1 MTFPLYYLLYGYYAF
16 LVLWGVIFFVAVYHM
31 LRFSLKNFVSL
42 LVFFVFIGVSIIIFL
57 ISFNYINIIDW
68 NKEVTILGN
77 IINSTKY

>member
-31 LRFSLKNFVSL
+31 LRFSLKNFTSL
-42 LVFFVFIGVSIIIFL
+42 LVCFVFIGVSAVIFL
-57 ISFNYINIIDW
+57 ISFDYINAINWDI
-68 NKEVTILGN
+68 EVTILEN